1 MGWEESIKH
10 QDEFMLGL
18 IEKEKEDKS
27 NLDELVLRVDELCDK
42 VEKLKD
48 KGIYTSRQTVLNS
61 LQKEIENLREI
72 MTL

>member
-1 MGWEESIKH
+1 MGWDDIVKY

-27 NLDELVLRVDELCDK
+27 TLDELVARVDELCDK

-48 KGIYTSRQTVLNS
+48 EGVYTSRQTVLNS
-61 LQKEIENLREI
+61 LQKEIENLREM
-72 MTL
+72 MTS